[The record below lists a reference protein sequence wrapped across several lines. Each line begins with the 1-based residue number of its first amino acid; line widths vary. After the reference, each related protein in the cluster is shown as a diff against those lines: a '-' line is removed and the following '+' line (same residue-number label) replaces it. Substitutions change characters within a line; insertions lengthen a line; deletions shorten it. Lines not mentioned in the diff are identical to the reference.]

1 MHNLFCTQTSG
12 STLVFELHI
21 LLCCLFASNLSYKE
35 IWYLNG
41 LLILNLSP
49 AHAHSC
55 DLNAGID
62 PSKWEAVF
70 DSFVQADPST
80 TRTYVTQHLQS
91 ILSYLIQAN
100 VLSTFGSLSPYIIL
114 FINDY
119 NYCWIHSV
127 DHTNCFCQN

>member
-1 MHNLFCTQTSG
+1 M
-12 STLVFELHI
+12 LVYNIHI

-35 IWYLNG
+35 IWYLHG
-41 LLILNLSP
+41 LFILNLSP

-91 ILSYLIQAN
+91 FLSYLIQAN
-100 VLSTFGSLSPYIIL
+100 VLSTFGSLSL
-114 FINDY
+114 
-119 NYCWIHSV
+119 WITLIVSV
-127 DHTNCFCQN
+127 KTDIQL